1 MLTSRKTFTGTPR
14 HNLWLA
20 IWASFSSVKLTHQ
33 VNDHNG
39 HPAVDTST
47 GHAEPRQEP
56 EAHCV
61 ARKYSGQHMDGD
73 HFSLAL
79 KHLTSP
85 WGQTPPSRSGGERAL
100 ERGENHPLRALT
112 VTVGQDWVNWER
124 AVKPGSLELLSQA
137 SRGGNIEHDEIN
149 WKKKKRKTLHR
160 SLGHLKSREKMLNLL
175 HARLV
180 QGLWGSQSSTWWA
193 KPESWAID
201 AKPLLFTAAGN
212 AQLGK
217 GAFVCA
223 CPAILLLCLI
233 SWNVLFVYSFLH
245 SKPWSGIWSNE
256 RVTRTKIVRL

>member
-1 MLTSRKTFTGTPR
+1 MASPTQWTWVWVDSGSCWWTGRPGVLKFMGWQRVRHDWATELNWTDTSIIFFLMLTSRKTFTDTPR

-47 GHAEPRQEP
+47 GHAEPRHEP
-56 EAHCV
+56 EAHRV

-85 WGQTPPSRSGGERAL
+85 WGRTPPSRSGGERAL

-137 SRGGNIEHDEIN
+137 SQGWKYWARWDQF
-149 WKKKKRKTLHR
+149 KKKK
-160 SLGHLKSREKMLNLL
+160 KMEDST
-175 HARLV
+175 
-180 QGLWGSQSSTWWA
+180 QIPQSS
-193 KPESWAID
+193 E
-201 AKPLLFTAAGN
+201 
-212 AQLGK
+212 
-217 GAFVCA
+217 V
-223 CPAILLLCLI
+223 
-233 SWNVLFVYSFLH
+233 
-245 SKPWSGIWSNE
+245 
-256 RVTRTKIVRL
+256 